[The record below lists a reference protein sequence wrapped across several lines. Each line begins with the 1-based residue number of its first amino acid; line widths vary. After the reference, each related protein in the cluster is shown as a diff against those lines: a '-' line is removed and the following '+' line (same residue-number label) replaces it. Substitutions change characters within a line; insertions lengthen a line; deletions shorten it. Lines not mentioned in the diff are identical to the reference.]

1 VPSSHAEAVLGVRV
15 RWAVLSA
22 CRTGVGIVRDGE
34 GVLGLRRAFDIA
46 GAGTLIMSLWR
57 VEDEATAAWMGVL
70 YRAHAQPSSSAD
82 SVCAASLALLAAQR
96 AAGGSP
102 HP

>member
-22 CRTGVGIVRDGE
+22 CRTGVGIVRD
-34 GVLGLRRAFDIA
+34 VDIA